1 MRFVYLLLAFSLVC
15 KDIDDKKR
23 VEDTRTQTNLLFL
36 LLKQERE
43 KGNCL
48 RVSTTSTGK
57 TVSCDRRP
65 SGLCNSN
72 ELILTTNERNNLL
85 LESGNFTRDNSFC
98 TFSFGFSGIIS
109 LSVQSFSQID
119 DLNARNQYYTVGSCE
134 SEGFTITTPL
144 INADEYQFL
153 QTAKGRIGIAADQIV
168 ETPTTLLATTLP
180 PTTNFTQIK
189 TDARNCLNIPFSK
202 SEVDLIQGIRSSTR
216 LRSIS
221 CQLGT
226 NCPSSLDKYR

>member
-1 MRFVYLLLAFSLVC
+1 MRFIYLFLFFCLVC

-23 VEDTRTQTNLLFL
+23 VEENRTNSNLLFL
-36 LLKQERE
+36 LLRTERD

-48 RVSTTSTGK
+48 RVNTSSTGK
-57 TVSCDRRP
+57 TIFCDRRP

-85 LESGNFTRDNSFC
+85 LEAGNFTRDNSFC
-98 TFSFGFSGIIS
+98 TSSFGFSGITS

-119 DLNARNQYYTVGSCE
+119 DITARNQYYSVNSCE

-144 INADEYQFL
+144 ISSDEYQFL
-153 QTAKGRIGIAADQIV
+153 QTAKGRIGISADQLV
-168 ETPTTLLATTLP
+168 ETPNSVLATSF
-180 PTTNFTQIK
+180 PTGTNLTQFK

-202 SEVDLIQGIRSSTR
+202 SEVELIQGLRNSNR
-216 LRSIS
+216 LRAIS
-221 CQLGT
+221 CQLGS